1 VAASLR
7 AVPSAAVG
15 PCGSEVA
22 AVVTG
27 LEPRAAVQA
36 SSGAALERHEVGLRA
51 ALPLAAAATE
61 AVAGAVG
68 AIEPEAAAAAAI
80 EGLAPGARE
89 LADLALL
96 GEPLAAAEPAGAA
109 AWEGAPPPE
118 A

>member
-1 VAASLR
+1 MAASLR
-7 AVPSAAVG
+7 AVPSAAAG

-27 LEPRAAVQA
+27 LEPRAAVQTL
-36 SSGAALERHEVGLRA
+36 SGAALERHEVGLRA

-68 AIEPEAAAAAAI
+68 AIEPEAAAAAI
-80 EGLAPGARE
+80 EELAPGE
-89 LADLALL
+89 LADLALP